1 MIYITLDQIKKQLRI
16 EPDFTEDDELLTLYG
31 DSAEEHLAAHL
42 NCSLDDIAAENSGEL
57 PKSLVNALLIYVD
70 FMYDNTGSGENR
82 EIPQAYWILTNPWK
96 TYSLA

>member
-1 MIYITLDQIKKQLRI
+1 MNYITLDQIKKQLRI
-16 EPDFTEDDELLTLYG
+16 EPYFTEDDELLTLYG
-31 DSAEEHLAAHL
+31 ESAEEHLAAHL

-82 EIPQAYWILTNPWK
+82 AIPQAYWILTNPWK
-96 TYSLA
+96 TYALA

>member
-1 MIYITLDQIKKQLRI
+1 MIYVAPFSLILKSVLRKCSSSLNFI
-16 EPDFTEDDELLTLYG
+16 PVYNLSSTYTSSTRFVLFLLVILIV
-31 DSAEEHLAAHL
+31 LK
-42 NCSLDDIAAENSGEL
+42 L

-96 TYSLA
+96 TYALA